1 MCANLLYPDE
11 VYQIIGASLAVL
23 NGIGHGLNEKPYE
36 NALAV
41 EFTHKK
47 IPFQQQKRFSVLWRE
62 VLVGEYI
69 PDLIAYGTIIID
81 TKTIDR
87 ITDHERGQMINY
99 LKITGLKPGLI
110 INFKKPTLEWERI
123 VLSKQIP
130 IPPEN

>member
-1 MCANLLYPDE
+1 MVANLLYPNE
-11 VYQIIGASLAVL
+11 VYQIIGASLTIL

-41 EFTHKK
+41 ELVHRD
-47 IPFQQQKRFSVLWRE
+47 IPFEQQKRFPVTWRDTI
-62 VLVGEYI
+62 VGEYI
-69 PDLIAYGTIIID
+69 PDLIAYGQIIVD

-99 LKITGLKPGLI
+99 LRITRLQLGLI

-123 VLSKQIP
+123 ILTTQ
-130 IPPEN
+130 